1 MSDAPASGSVQVTAR
16 TVLVT
21 GGARSG
27 KSLYAE
33 GLVNAAQ
40 RERIY
45 VATCTPF
52 DDEMRQRIDRHRDQR
67 GEGWRTIEEPR
78 DLAGVIAAESTEGR
92 AILVDCLTLWL
103 SNLMLNDHDPK
114 PATER
119 LVASLAAREGTTVL
133 VSNEVGFGIVPENAL
148 ARRLYVPMDRARR
161 ALLRICILDEEL
173 TKCEYKFPHISQFP
187 QNVPQMLMV
196 HCSARRAR
204 FAAT

>member
-78 DLAGVIAAESTEGR
+78 DLAGVIAAESAEGR

-103 SNLMLNDHDPK
+103 SNLIFAEADPE
-114 PATER
+114 AETAR
-119 LVASLAAREGTTVL
+119 LAGALRAAPGPIVL
-133 VSNEVGFGIVPENAL
+133 VTNEVGSGIVPDNAL
-148 ARRLYVPMDRARR
+148 ARRFRDEQGRLNRR
-161 ALLRICILDEEL
+161 IAEL
-173 TKCEYKFPHISQFP
+173 ADVAVLVAAGLPLVLKPSHLQPEIS
-187 QNVPQMLMV
+187 L
-196 HCSARRAR
+196 
-204 FAAT
+204 

>member
-1 MSDAPASGSVQVTAR
+1 MSEAPAARVSSITAR

-33 GLVNAAQ
+33 GLVRAST

-52 DDEMRQRIDRHRDQR
+52 DDEMRQRIDCHRDQR

-78 DLAGVIAAESTEGR
+78 DLAGVLAAESTAHR

-103 SNLMLNDHDPK
+103 SNLIFAESDPE
-114 PATER
+114 AETAR
-119 LVASLAAREGTTVL
+119 LAGALRAAPGPIVL
-133 VSNEVGFGIVPENAL
+133 VTNEVGSGIVPDNAL
-148 ARRLYVPMDRARR
+148 ARRFRDEQGRLNRR
-161 ALLRICILDEEL
+161 IAEL
-173 TKCEYKFPHISQFP
+173 AD
-187 QNVPQMLMV
+187 VAVLV
-196 HCSARRAR
+196 
-204 FAAT
+204 AAGLPLVLKPSHLQPEIRL

>member
-1 MSDAPASGSVQVTAR
+1 MSHAPASDPLPAPAPVAAR

-33 GLVNAAQ
+33 GLVSAAQ

-52 DDEMRQRIDRHRDQR
+52 DDEMRQRIARHRDQR

-78 DLAGVIAAESTEGR
+78 DLADVIAAESTAES

-103 SNLMLNDHDPK
+103 SNLIFAEADPE
-114 PATER
+114 AET
-119 LVASLAAREGTTVL
+119 AQLAEALRAAPGPVVL
-133 VSNEVGFGIVPENAL
+133 VTNEVGSGIVPDNAL
-148 ARRLYVPMDRARR
+148 ARRFRDEQGRLNRR
-161 ALLRICILDEEL
+161 IAEL
-173 TKCEYKFPHISQFP
+173 AD
-187 QNVPQMLMV
+187 VAVLV
-196 HCSARRAR
+196 
-204 FAAT
+204 AAGLPLVLKPSHLQPEIRL

>member
-1 MSDAPASGSVQVTAR
+1 MSHAPASDTLTAPAPVVAR

-33 GLVNAAQ
+33 GLVSAAQ

-67 GEGWRTIEEPR
+67 GGGWRTIEEPR
-78 DLAGVIAAESTEGR
+78 DLAGVIAAESAAQR

-103 SNLMLNDHDPK
+103 SNLIFAEADPE
-114 PATER
+114 AET
-119 LVASLAAREGTTVL
+119 AQLAEALRAAPGPVVL
-133 VSNEVGFGIVPENAL
+133 VTNEVGSGIVPDNAL
-148 ARRLYVPMDRARR
+148 ARRFRDEQGRLNRR
-161 ALLRICILDEEL
+161 IAEL
-173 TKCEYKFPHISQFP
+173 AD
-187 QNVPQMLMV
+187 VAVLV
-196 HCSARRAR
+196 
-204 FAAT
+204 AAGLPLVLKPSHFQPEIRL

>member
-78 DLAGVIAAESTEGR
+78 DLAGVIAAESTAQS
-92 AILVDCLTLWL
+92 AILIDCLTLWL
-103 SNLMLNDHDPK
+103 SNLIFAEADPE
-114 PATER
+114 AETAR
-119 LVASLAAREGTTVL
+119 LAGALRAAPGPVVL
-133 VSNEVGFGIVPENAL
+133 VTNEVGSGIVPDNAL
-148 ARRLYVPMDRARR
+148 ARRFRDEQGRLNRR
-161 ALLRICILDEEL
+161 IAEL
-173 TKCEYKFPHISQFP
+173 ADVAVLVAAGLPLVLKPSHLQPEIS
-187 QNVPQMLMV
+187 L
-196 HCSARRAR
+196 
-204 FAAT
+204 

>member
-1 MSDAPASGSVQVTAR
+1 MSHAPASDPLPAPAPVAAR

-33 GLVNAAQ
+33 GLVRAAQ

-45 VATCTPF
+45 VATCMPF

-78 DLAGVIAAESTEGR
+78 DLAGVIAAESTAQS

-103 SNLMLNDHDPK
+103 SNLIFAEADPEVE
-114 PATER
+114 TVR
-119 LVASLAAREGTTVL
+119 LAEALRSAPGPVVL
-133 VSNEVGFGIVPENAL
+133 VTNEVGSGIVPDNAL
-148 ARRLYVPMDRARR
+148 ARRFRDEQGRLNRR
-161 ALLRICILDEEL
+161 IAEL
-173 TKCEYKFPHISQFP
+173 AD
-187 QNVPQMLMV
+187 VAVLV
-196 HCSARRAR
+196 
-204 FAAT
+204 AAGLPLVLKPSHLQPEIRL

>member
-1 MSDAPASGSVQVTAR
+1 MSHAPASDSLPGPAPVVAPVVAS

-33 GLVNAAQ
+33 GLVRAAQ

-78 DLAGVIAAESTEGR
+78 DLAGVIAAESTAQS

-103 SNLMLNDHDPK
+103 SNLIFAEADPE
-114 PATER
+114 AETAR
-119 LVASLAAREGTTVL
+119 LAEALRAAPGPVVL
-133 VSNEVGFGIVPENAL
+133 VTNEVGSGIVPDNAL
-148 ARRLYVPMDRARR
+148 ARRFRDEQGRLNRR
-161 ALLRICILDEEL
+161 IAEVADVAVLVAAGLPLVLKPSHLQPE
-173 TKCEYKFPHISQFP
+173 IS
-187 QNVPQMLMV
+187 L
-196 HCSARRAR
+196 
-204 FAAT
+204 